1 MGNDPLKYIHYNINE
16 NHKNKVLTNEEIQGL
31 KNLFHHFSNK
41 SNLITKE
48 IFNQMIHLDDEKML
62 NKIFKIFKS
71 QRDKMYFDDIIYF
84 YIAFA
89 DEDLKYILLAF
100 LILEKEEKVDKKTYG
115 ANLSDFF
122 MIDNNFKIL
131 NDDKIL
137 KYISYKKEKSSGY
150 FTDFNFRFNF
160 KSNEDVEEEE
170 YIYKKNLIKLLS
182 NKIFKEMEDIQKNIS
197 FFHKIRPSS
206 KLSLKKRNTE
216 KHYVCDCLK
225 MKSNSTESDIPKS
238 SFEKSFL
245 NDVLVIDGH
254 LPFTNFEKMMKEFYV
269 AQNLIDLIIKYL
281 KSYTMKE
288 SINFNDFKELLL
300 YVHDINNNNKK
311 KEFLFNMILIIY
323 NRKKSIKGNQ
333 LKELLKIEDNECKLK
348 DEIDHDAFEKIKEWN
363 ITSKISEYIGYMDN
377 LCLIPYIRF
386 NMKTED
392 ENLKKKIIKFILNEK
407 TVEEYLKD
415 NFDKCNKFYP
425 ININF
430 WNSLIDFKEQKNE
443 QEKIELK
450 INNKLIAE
458 KDEIYYKT
466 KKNNE

>member
-160 KSNEDVEEEE
+160 KSNEDVEEE
-170 YIYKKNLIKLLS
+170 
-182 NKIFKEMEDIQKNIS
+182 
-197 FFHKIRPSS
+197 
-206 KLSLKKRNTE
+206 
-216 KHYVCDCLK
+216 
-225 MKSNSTESDIPKS
+225 
-238 SFEKSFL
+238 
-245 NDVLVIDGH
+245 
-254 LPFTNFEKMMKEFYV
+254 
-269 AQNLIDLIIKYL
+269 
-281 KSYTMKE
+281 
-288 SINFNDFKELLL
+288 
-300 YVHDINNNNKK
+300 
-311 KEFLFNMILIIY
+311 
-323 NRKKSIKGNQ
+323 
-333 LKELLKIEDNECKLK
+333 
-348 DEIDHDAFEKIKEWN
+348 
-363 ITSKISEYIGYMDN
+363 
-377 LCLIPYIRF
+377 
-386 NMKTED
+386 
-392 ENLKKKIIKFILNEK
+392 
-407 TVEEYLKD
+407 
-415 NFDKCNKFYP
+415 
-425 ININF
+425 
-430 WNSLIDFKEQKNE
+430 
-443 QEKIELK
+443 
-450 INNKLIAE
+450 
-458 KDEIYYKT
+458 
-466 KKNNE
+466 